1 MMRNKAVS
9 FSVKVAMFSALSI
22 ILYFISFPL
31 PIFAS
36 FLKIQFSNLPAYLA
50 GFALNPLG
58 GILVVVVRFLIK
70 LPMSDT
76 GIVGELADLAIGV
89 FAIGISSFIYYKNKT
104 KKSAVFALLI
114 GTLVWIIVALLMN
127 AFILA
132 PMFFDVQTL
141 HNKQFMN
148 SYLFAN
154 VLPFNTLLSV
164 VVALITFLVYKRISS
179 LLQKF

>member
-1 MMRNKAVS
+1 MRNKAVS

-22 ILYFISFPL
+22 VLYFISFPL

-50 GFALNPLG
+50 GFALNPWG
-58 GILVVVVRFLIK
+58 GMLVVMIRFLIK
-70 LPMSDT
+70 LPMSNT
-76 GIVGELADLAIGV
+76 GVVGELADLAIGI
-89 FAIGISSFIYYKNKT
+89 FAVGIASFIYYKNKT
-104 KKSAVFALLI
+104 KKSAILALLI

-127 AFILA
+127 AFVLA
-132 PMFFDVQTL
+132 PMFFDAQSL

-154 VLPFNTLLSV
+154 VLPFNAILSIA
-164 VVALITFLVYKRISS
+164 VACITFLVYKRIST